1 MRTYQKFM
9 CIGRM
14 GKDPESF
21 QAGSSLKANLSVAT
35 SKSYKDSSGEWQE
48 STDWHSVELW
58 NEQASKVL
66 DVGGPRKGDLVLI
79 EGEVRY
85 NQYQAQDG
93 TTRYATSI
101 RAFVC
106 SIMERHQPAP
116 QQAQAQAQAAQYQ
129 PQAPQYQH
137 QQQQQYNPQPQ
148 HQQQQQQYNNAP
160 APNFNNTPAQPARQR
175 NQSPPAQAPQPQQQ
189 IDYSQDLPF

>member
-1 MRTYQKFM
+1 MRTYQKFI

-48 STDWHSVELW
+48 TTDWHSVELW
-58 NEQASKVL
+58 NEQASRAL
-66 DVGGPRKGDLVLI
+66 DVGGPRKGDVVLI
-79 EGEVRY
+79 EGEVKY
-85 NQYQAQDG
+85 SQYQAQDG

-106 SIMERHQPAP
+106 AVMERHQAAP
-116 QQAQAQAQAAQYQ
+116 QQAQS
-129 PQAPQYQH
+129 QAPQYQ
-137 QQQQQYNPQPQ
+137 PQPQ
-148 HQQQQQQYNNAP
+148 YQQQSQQQYNNQP
-160 APNFNNTPAQPARQR
+160 QQQPQQYNTPDPNFNNTPAQPARQR
-175 NQSPPAQAPQPQQQ
+175 NQNNAAPLPQPQQQ

>member
-1 MRTYQKFM
+1 MRTYQKFI

-48 STDWHSVELW
+48 TTDWHSVELW
-58 NEQASKVL
+58 NEQASRAL
-66 DVGGPRKGDLVLI
+66 DVGGPRKGDVVLI
-79 EGEVRY
+79 EGEVKY
-85 NQYQAQDG
+85 SQYQAQDG

-106 SIMERHQPAP
+106 AVMERHQAAP
-116 QQAQAQAQAAQYQ
+116 QQAQS
-129 PQAPQYQH
+129 QAPQYQP
-137 QQQQQYNPQPQ
+137 QPQQYNT
-148 HQQQQQQYNNAP
+148 P

-175 NQSPPAQAPQPQQQ
+175 NQNNAAPLPQPQQQ